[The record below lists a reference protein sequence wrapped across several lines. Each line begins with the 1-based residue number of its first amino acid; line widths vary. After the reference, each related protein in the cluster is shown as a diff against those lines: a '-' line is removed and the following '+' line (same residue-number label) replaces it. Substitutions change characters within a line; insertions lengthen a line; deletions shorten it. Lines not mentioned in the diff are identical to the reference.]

1 MQIMSY
7 FKQAYILS
15 IYYIKML
22 SSYLFK
28 TQTYTDTF
36 DTVLEWGFV
45 KGTTLNLEMWAEY
58 NQLLQYMGLDLV
70 PSSDY
75 NTNNQEKL
83 NRHQTSHGL

>member
-1 MQIMSY
+1 
-7 FKQAYILS
+7 
-15 IYYIKML
+15 ML

-36 DTVLEWGFV
+36 DTVLKWGFV
-45 KGTTLNLEMWAEY
+45 NGTTLNLEMWAEY

-75 NTNNQEKL
+75 NTTNQAKL
-83 NRHQTSHGL
+83 NRHQTSHWL